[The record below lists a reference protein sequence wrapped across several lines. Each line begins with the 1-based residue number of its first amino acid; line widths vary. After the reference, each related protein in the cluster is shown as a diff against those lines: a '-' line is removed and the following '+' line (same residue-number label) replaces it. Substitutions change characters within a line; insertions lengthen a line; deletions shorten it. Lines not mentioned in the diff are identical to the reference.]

1 MTTMNSRF
9 IKIFFILFFI
19 AVNSCKKDSEISN
32 SVKPQIS
39 NSIQYAKGLEIY
51 KYDGFSILKVKNPWP
66 KANKDYTYILQEKNG
81 IIPDSLKQNTI
92 IQVPIKTI
100 VVTSTTHIPSLEML
114 GVENTL
120 VGFPNLNYISSKKVR
135 KRIDSGKIKELGN
148 NQSLNIETA
157 IDLAPSIIVGYGID
171 NNNSSLDNLE
181 KSGLKVILNGDWNE
195 QSPLGKAEWIKFFG
209 ALYGQ
214 EKKTNT
220 IFESIKDEYKKTLIV
235 AQKATSNPTVL
246 SGAMF
251 QDIWYMPQGESW
263 ASVFLKDARANYLWK
278 DTKGTGSLSLS
289 FETVFEKGQNADFWI
304 QGQFSSLEEIEKTNK
319 HYTQFKAFK
328 TKKVYSFGNKKGKTG
343 GNLFYE
349 LAPNRPDLVLK
360 DILKMVHPELLQNHK
375 MFFIEKLN

>member
-1 MTTMNSRF
+1 MNPSF
-9 IKIFFILFFI
+9 LKIFFLFILTTF
-19 AVNSCKKDSEISN
+19 VGCKKNAEISN
-32 SVKPQIS
+32 AAKFKIS

-51 KYDGFSILKVKNPWP
+51 KYSGFSVLKVKNPWP
-66 KANKDYTYILQEKNG
+66 KANKDYSYILQEKNG

-92 IQVPIKTI
+92 IQIPVKTI

-120 VGFPNLNYISSKKVR
+120 IGFPNLNYISSPKVR
-135 KRIDSGKIKELGN
+135 ARIDSGNVEELGN
-148 NQSLNIETA
+148 NQSLNIEVA
-157 IDLAPSIIVGYGID
+157 INLAPSIIVGYGID
-171 NNNSSLDNLE
+171 NNNSSLDNLQ
-181 KSGLKVILNGDWNE
+181 KSGLKVVLNGDWNE

-214 EKKTNT
+214 EQKALS
-220 IFESIKDEYKKTLIV
+220 IFEKIVKDYKSTLTL
-235 AQKATSNPTVL
+235 AEKASSNPTVL

-251 QDIWYMPQGESW
+251 QDVWYMPQGESW
-263 ASVFLKDARANYLWK
+263 GSVFLKDAKSNYLWK

-289 FETVFEKGQNADFWI
+289 FETVLEKGQNADFWI
-304 QGQFSSLEEIEKTNK
+304 QGQFSTLDEIEKTNK

-328 TKKVYSFGNKKGKTG
+328 TKNVYSFGNKKGKTG

-360 DILKMVHPELLQNHK
+360 DILKMVHPELLPNYE
-375 MFFIEKLN
+375 MSFIEKLK

>member
-1 MTTMNSRF
+1 M
-9 IKIFFILFFI
+9 
-19 AVNSCKKDSEISN
+19 
-32 SVKPQIS
+32 
-39 NSIQYAKGLEIY
+39 
-51 KYDGFSILKVKNPWP
+51 
-66 KANKDYTYILQEKNG
+66 
-81 IIPDSLKQNTI
+81 
-92 IQVPIKTI
+92 
-100 VVTSTTHIPSLEML
+100 
-114 GVENTL
+114 
-120 VGFPNLNYISSKKVR
+120 
-135 KRIDSGKIKELGN
+135 
-148 NQSLNIETA
+148 
-157 IDLAPSIIVGYGID
+157 
-171 NNNSSLDNLE
+171 
-181 KSGLKVILNGDWNE
+181 NGDWNE